1 MTEPRVTG
9 PRVEGPLAGTGPRVE
24 GLRVEGLR
32 AAYGGEPVLHGVS
45 FDVEPGEILGLVGE
59 SGCGKSTLGYLLAG
73 EIAPGGQVL
82 GGRIELDG
90 VDVLELDPRALRGWR
105 SREVGIV
112 HQEAA
117 ASLDPTMTVGAQV
130 RAALINSGVPRSASG
145 ESALGLLRRVHL
157 PDVEILARRY
167 PHQLSGGQ
175 QQRVVIACALVGNPR
190 LLVLDEPT
198 TGLDASVQ
206 HEILT
211 LIAELR
217 TELAAAVVLISHDLG
232 LVGQVCDRV
241 GVLYAGR
248 LVELGRTEVLGTPA
262 HPYTAALLA
271 SQPRLGQ
278 SRTSGRLTAIPGQA
292 PGPGA
297 TAGCAFA
304 PRCPLATA
312 TCHATEPTLDPL
324 DHRRLVRCHFPLDA
338 PPPTPGPVRPAA
350 PAQPRP
356 EPVLLDVRGLTR
368 RYGRTIAVDQVEL
381 NIRRGEV
388 IGLVGESGSGK
399 TTLAR
404 ALVGLSAAGDGA
416 LRFQGSEL
424 HPRLGRRAPAVRRQI
439 QMVFQSP
446 DTSLNPR
453 QRIRR
458 ILGRA
463 LRTLRAGQVTVEE
476 LAGRIGLGADVLDS
490 RPDQLS
496 GGQKQRV
503 AIGRGLVGEPAL
515 VVCDEPVSALDVS
528 VQAGVLELLAT
539 ERDER
544 GTAYLFISHDLAVI
558 GYLADRIV
566 VMYRGAILE
575 DGPSAAVLAGP
586 HHPYTA
592 SLIAAS
598 TGQPRPRRARNQ
610 AGKVNTSDIGCR
622 FAPSCD
628 YAIPGMC
635 DTEPP
640 PRREPSPGHHLDCFL
655 NPGELPLWPQPI
667 ASVTPSPANQNQGAS

>member
-1 MTEPRVTG
+1 MTRT
-9 PRVEGPLAGTGPRVE
+9 

-90 VDVLELDPRALRGWR
+90 ADVLGLDPRALRRWR

-130 RAALINSGVPRSASG
+130 RTALVNSGAPRSASE

-157 PDVEILARRY
+157 PDAETLARRY

-175 QQRVVIACALVGNPR
+175 QQRVVIACALAGNPR

-206 HEILT
+206 REILT
-211 LIAELR
+211 LILELR
-217 TELAAAVVLISHDLG
+217 AELAAAVVLISHDLG

-248 LVELGRTEVLGTPA
+248 LVELGHTQVLDAPA

-271 SQPRLGQ
+271 SHPRLGEP
-278 SRTSGRLTAIPGQA
+278 RTVRRLTAIPGQA
-292 PGPGA
+292 PGPGY
-297 TAGCAFA
+297 TVGCAFA

-312 TCHATEPTLDPL
+312 ACAATEPGLDPVGQQ
-324 DHRRLVRCHFPLDA
+324 RLVRCHFPLDGA
-338 PPPTPGPVRPAA
+338 SATPVPAR
-350 PAQPRP
+350 PAQPADTQA
-356 EPVLLDVRGLTR
+356 EPVLLEVRGLVR
-368 RYGRTIAVDQVEL
+368 RYGRTVAVDHVDL
-381 NIRRGEV
+381 AIGRGEV

-404 ALVGLSAAGDGA
+404 ALVGLCARGKGE
-416 LRFQGSEL
+416 LRFQGGEL
-424 HPRLGRRAPAVRRQI
+424 HPRLERRAPAVRRQI

-446 DTSLNPR
+446 DTSLNPQHR
-453 QRIRR
+453 VRR

-463 LRTLRAGQVTVEE
+463 LHTLRARRVGVAE
-476 LAGRIGLGADVLDS
+476 LAERIGLGADVLDS
-490 RPDQLS
+490 RPGQLS

-503 AIGRGLVGEPAL
+503 AIGRGLAGEPAL

-528 VQAGVLELLAT
+528 VQAGVLELLAAQ
-539 ERDER
+539 RDEH
-544 GTAYLFISHDLAVI
+544 GTAYLFISHDLAVV
-558 GYLADRIV
+558 GYLADRVV

-598 TGQPRPRRARNQ
+598 TGQPRRRPARRHT
-610 AGKVNTSDIGCR
+610 AIGTAGCR
-622 FAPSCD
+622 FAPVCD
-628 YAIPGMC
+628 YAVPGTC
-635 DTEPP
+635 DREPP
-640 PRREPSPGHHLDCFL
+640 PRREPHLGHHVDCVL
-655 NPGELPLWPQPI
+655 QVGELPLWPHSSANPI
-667 ASVTPSPANQNQGAS
+667 PLSANQNRGAS